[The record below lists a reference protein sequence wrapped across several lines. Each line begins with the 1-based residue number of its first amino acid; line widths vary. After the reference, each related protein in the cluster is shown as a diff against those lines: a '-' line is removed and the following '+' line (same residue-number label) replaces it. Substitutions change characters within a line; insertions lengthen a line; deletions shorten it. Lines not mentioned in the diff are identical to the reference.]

1 MNAYK
6 TLDECI
12 YGQKRVKNK
21 IIEVMTQWITNPSSY
36 NQIILLEGP
45 AGVGK
50 TSLIKNGVSKILKK
64 PFSFIPLGS
73 MSEVNYIEGSNYV
86 FEGANHGKISE
97 ILMNSR
103 CMNPIIFMDELDKIS
118 KTEKGEELSNL
129 LIHLTDN
136 TQNKIFHDKYFGG
149 VDLDISNALLIFSC
163 NDIEKINPILR
174 DRLTVIKYDKYTVN
188 DKIQIM
194 RNYAIPE
201 ILENIG
207 FSKNDFI
214 LDNSVIFYMY
224 KKHMLSN
231 AISGNKMEEEG
242 VRSIKKF
249 LENIFLKIN
258 LLRFVNYE
266 QLTTTNMTSENMSD
280 KKNKFH
286 KLEFPLKMTNE
297 FVDYIVSIM

>member
-1 MNAYK
+1 
-6 TLDECI
+6 
-12 YGQKRVKNK
+12 
-21 IIEVMTQWITNPSSY
+21 
-36 NQIILLEGP
+36 
-45 AGVGK
+45 
-50 TSLIKNGVSKILKK
+50 
-64 PFSFIPLGS
+64 
-73 MSEVNYIEGSNYV
+73 
-86 FEGANHGKISE
+86 
-97 ILMNSR
+97 MNSR